1 MRLARPGTR
10 VRLAAVCGAAGVA
23 VAAAGVGM
31 YRHQHQP
38 LTAGPKLPQVRLPRS
53 VAEVIAGAIGE
64 IVQVC
69 G

>member
-1 MRLARPGTR
+1 
-10 VRLAAVCGAAGVA
+10 
-23 VAAAGVGM
+23 M
-31 YRHQHQP
+31 YRHQHQHQP